1 MSANPIVHIELSAV
15 DLQSAGKFYSDL
27 FGWTVKS
34 FAGSDYLTFEA
45 PPGPGGG
52 FNVVDKE
59 HKRGEIIPYI
69 QVDDIE
75 AVLTKIVAHGGKTI
89 REKSEIPGEGHFG
102 IFEDPSGNRVGL
114 FSG

>member
-1 MSANPIVHIELSAV
+1 MSPSPIVHIELSAV
-15 DLQSAGKFYSDL
+15 DAKSAGKFYSDL
-27 FGWTVKS
+27 FGWTIKP
-34 FAGSDYLTFEA
+34 FEGSDYLTFEA
-45 PPGPGGG
+45 APGPGGG
-52 FNVVDKE
+52 FNVIDND

-75 AVLTKIVAHGGKTI
+75 AMLSKIVAHGGKTI
-89 REKSEIPGEGHFG
+89 QGKTEIPGEGHFG